1 MMHISRLLNEIKDIA
16 RRKNA
21 VILAHNYQLP
31 EVQEVADFVGDS
43 LELSLKASETK
54 AEIIVFCG
62 VYFMAETAAIISPT
76 KTILIPDHNAG
87 CPMAGMINVENVRE
101 LRRQYPQAKVVC
113 YVNSSAAVKA
123 ESDICCTSSNALKIV
138 NSLKDTDDIIFIP
151 DKYLGSYTQL
161 KAMDKKFIIWE
172 GYCPTHVRITGDD
185 ILKMKRKYPDALVM
199 VHPECRTE
207 VVKLANAV
215 VSTGS
220 MSKVA
225 REKGT
230 KEVIVGT
237 EVGMLHRLKKENP
250 DQQFISANPQ
260 AVCPNMKLITLEK
273 IYWSLQDMLY
283 PVKIEEP
290 VRSKA
295 KLAIDR
301 MISLSKQD

>member
-1 MMHISRLLNEIKDIA
+1 MNISRLINEIKDIA
-16 RRKNA
+16 KRKNA

-54 AEIIVFCG
+54 AEVIIFCG
-62 VYFMAETAAIISPT
+62 VYFMAETAAIISPS
-76 KTILIPDHNAG
+76 KTVLIPDHDAG
-87 CPMAGMINVENVRE
+87 CPMAGMINAENVRE
-101 LRRQYPQAKVVC
+101 LKKQHPQAKVVC

-123 ESDICCTSSNALKIV
+123 ESDICCTSSNALKVV
-138 NSLKDTDDIIFIP
+138 NSLQGTTEVIFIP

-161 KAMDKKFIIWE
+161 KAPDMKFIIWE
-172 GYCPTHVRITGDD
+172 GYCPTHVRITSDD
-185 ILKMKRKYPDALVM
+185 ILKMKRKYPEALVM
-199 VHPECRTE
+199 VHPECRSE

-215 VSTGS
+215 ISTGT
-220 MSKVA
+220 MSKYA
-225 REKGT
+225 TEKAA
-230 KEVIVGT
+230 KEIIVGT
-237 EVGMLHRLKKENP
+237 EVGMLHRLKKEHP
-250 DQQFISANPQ
+250 DQEFIPANPQ
-260 AVCPNMKLITLEK
+260 AVCSNMKLITLEK

-301 MISLSKQD
+301 MISLSRQD

>member
-1 MMHISRLLNEIKDIA
+1 MNISRLLNEIKDIA

-43 LELSLKASETK
+43 LELSLKASETQ
-54 AEIIVFCG
+54 AELIIFCG
-62 VYFMAETAAIISPT
+62 VYFMAETAAIISPA
-76 KTILIPDHNAG
+76 KTVLIPDHSAG

-101 LRRQYPQAKVVC
+101 LKRQYPQAKVVC

-123 ESDICCTSSNALKIV
+123 ESDICCTSSNALQVV
-138 NSLKDTDDIIFIP
+138 NSLKDTTEIIFIP
-151 DKYLGSYTQL
+151 DKYLGSYTQR
-161 KAMDKKFIIWE
+161 KAPDKKFIIWE
-172 GYCPTHVRITGDD
+172 GYCPTHVRITSDD
-185 ILKMKRKYPDALVM
+185 ILKMKRRHPEALVM
-199 VHPECRTE
+199 VHPECRSE

-220 MSKVA
+220 MSKFA
-225 REKGT
+225 REKAT
-230 KEVIVGT
+230 QEVIVGT
-237 EVGMLHRLKKENP
+237 EVGMLHRLKKENQ
-250 DQQFISANPQ
+250 DKQFFPANPQ
-260 AVCPNMKLITLEK
+260 AVCSNMKLITLEK

-283 PVKIEEP
+283 PVKVEEP

-295 KLAIDR
+295 KLALDK